1 VLKFALIRKEEF
13 LVLFWI
19 DSTLHES
26 LDITG
31 PHVIFTHMEPLLRLL
46 DNNRGII
53 LIMHSIEALAATLI
67 VDISFF
73 ARIQIQ
79 IAFAVLR

>member
-1 VLKFALIRKEEF
+1 
-13 LVLFWI
+13 
-19 DSTLHES
+19 
-26 LDITG
+26 
-31 PHVIFTHMEPLLRLL
+31 MEPLLRLL

-67 VDISFF
+67 VDIPFF

-79 IAFAVLR
+79 IARILAVLR